1 MLIFSRTMADD
12 TRLPDVKTT
21 EAPREG
27 NNNPNSGKWPPT
39 PGDALPERTTLL
51 LASSGERGAT
61 EEDEPDALPPS
72 LHYGNFD
79 FFCTVISIVTYLADL
94 IMDLIV
100 CVYFYHL
107 AVSSRHYW
115 YFGLTLAFI
124 LLPSLTMTG
133 FSFRWY
139 LMDAD
144 NADLE
149 RVPLWK
155 WILRLVVLMLQVT
168 KC

>member
-1 MLIFSRTMADD
+1 MG
-12 TRLPDVKTT
+12 P
-21 EAPREG
+21 
-27 NNNPNSGKWPPT
+27 
-39 PGDALPERTTLL
+39 
-51 LASSGERGAT
+51 
-61 EEDEPDALPPS
+61 
-72 LHYGNFD
+72 
-79 FFCTVISIVTYLADL
+79 
-94 IMDLIV
+94 
-100 CVYFYHL
+100 
-107 AVSSRHYW
+107 RHYW

-155 WILRLVVLMLQVT
+155 WILRLVVLMLQVSELWEILILCVSDEVET
-168 KC
+168 IKIVQFAKVSNYDCCAVYSPRTVLDGTQADRADIFPQDPSTSRDILSQN

>member
-1 MLIFSRTMADD
+1 MAAD
-12 TRLPDVKTT
+12 TRLPDIKIA
-21 EAPREG
+21 EEG
-27 NNNPNSGKWPPT
+27 NTNPKAGKL
-39 PGDALPERTTLL
+39 ALPERTTLL
-51 LASSGERGAT
+51 TDTAEV
-61 EEDEPDALPPS
+61 DEPDALPPS

-94 IMDLIV
+94 IMDIIV

-107 AVSSRHYW
+107 AVSDRHYW

-168 KC
+168 DCTRNIHNFGPAPAV